1 MKMKIDLSQS
11 VYANSSSGTAPGLRI
26 EGGRLIND
34 RPDSRMGIQKMADA
48 RRMMKHD
55 LKVQTYAEGYV
66 RGERME
72 EMNKMMSS
80 MMGGCGCGKPN
91 CGCDE

>member
-1 MKMKIDLSQS
+1 MKIKIDLSQS
-11 VYANSSSGTAPGLRI
+11 VYANSSNATAPGLRI

-34 RPDSRMGIQKMADA
+34 RPDSRMGIQKMSDA

-55 LKVQTYAEGYV
+55 MKVQTYAEGYV

>member
-1 MKMKIDLSQS
+1 MKMRLDLSQS
-11 VYANSSSGTAPGLRI
+11 VYANSSNATAPGLRV

-34 RPDSRMGIQKMADA
+34 RPDSRMGIQRMSDA

-55 LKVQTYAEGYV
+55 AKVQTYAEGYV

>member
-11 VYANSSSGTAPGLRI
+11 VYANGSNGAGPGLRV

-34 RPDSRMGIQKMADA
+34 RPDSRMGIEKMAQA
-48 RRMMKHD
+48 RKVMKHEA
-55 LKVQTYAEGYV
+55 KVQTYAEGYV

-72 EMNKMMSS
+72 QMNEMMSS
-80 MMGGCGCGKPN
+80 MMGGKSCCGKPN
-91 CGCDE
+91 CNC

>member
-1 MKMKIDLSQS
+1 MKMKLNLSQS
-11 VYANSSSGTAPGLRI
+11 VYAAGSNATAPGLRV

-72 EMNKMMSS
+72 KMNEM
-80 MMGGCGCGKPN
+80 MMGMMEKSCCGKPN
-91 CGCDE
+91 CDCNE

>member
-1 MKMKIDLSQS
+1 MKMKLNLSQS
-11 VYANSSSGTAPGLRI
+11 VYANGSDATAPGLRV

-48 RRMMKHD
+48 RRMMKHEM
-55 LKVQTYAEGYV
+55 KVQTYAEGYV

-72 EMNKMMSS
+72 QMSE
-80 MMGGCGCGKPN
+80 MMGMMGKSCCGKPN
-91 CGCDE
+91 CNCND

>member
-11 VYANSSSGTAPGLRI
+11 VYANGSNGAGPGLRV

-34 RPDSRMGIQKMADA
+34 RPDSRMGIEKMAEVRKA
-48 RRMMKHD
+48 MRHEA
-55 LKVQTYAEGYV
+55 KVQTYAEGYV

-72 EMNKMMSS
+72 QVNEMMSS
-80 MMGGCGCGKPN
+80 MMGGCDCGKPN
-91 CGCDE
+91 CKC

>member
-1 MKMKIDLSQS
+1 MKMKLDLSQS
-11 VYANSSSGTAPGLRI
+11 VYANSSDATAPGLRV

-48 RRMMKHD
+48 RRMMKHEI
-55 LKVQTYAEGYV
+55 KVQTYAEGYV

-72 EMNKMMSS
+72 EMSKMISP
-80 MMGGCGCGKPN
+80 MMGGCGCGEKN
-91 CGCDE
+91 CNC

>member
-1 MKMKIDLSQS
+1 MKMKFDLGQS
-11 VYANSSSGTAPGLRI
+11 VYANSSNVTAPGLRV

-72 EMNKMMSS
+72 QMSEMMSS
-80 MMGGCGCGKPN
+80 MMGGKSCCGKPN
-91 CGCDE
+91 CNC